1 MGNNATVY
9 LVGDKN
15 SLKANSYLAMTNSL
29 EEAERLVKELPEA
42 VTIKKVEVK
51 NARS

>member
-1 MGNNATVY
+1 MANNAVIY

-29 EEAERLVKELPEA
+29 EEAERLLEELPTA
-42 VTIKKVEVK
+42 VTIKKVGVK
-51 NARS
+51 NGRR